1 MRSNH
6 YQATLLLFILIFDSC
21 TFKMVKKVLN
31 KSNFFALTESR
42 SCLTEVRICANQ
54 DCSLMDFKGKNL
66 KKLLIIVIIFND
78 FVSLKSSNNYS
89 PTNSKQI
96 LWS

>member
-66 KKLLIIVIIFND
+66 KKNC
-78 FVSLKSSNNYS
+78 
-89 PTNSKQI
+89 
-96 LWS
+96 